1 MNTKR
6 IIFWVCFIGVL
17 GLIVWGLILAMN
29 KDPNKLSKSL
39 VPAPVTATDHVRG
52 NIDAPVTLIEY
63 EDFQCPACG
72 VYFPVIEKVFNESS
86 TTLRM
91 VFRHFPLLQH
101 PNAIPAS
108 TAAEAA
114 SNQGKFWQMYSL
126 IYANQA
132 DWAEKSN
139 SEAEAIFD
147 GYAGSLGMDLAM
159 FKSDR
164 VSSSTLSKVMVQQQ
178 EGVKIGIDHT
188 PTFFI
193 NGKEVNSESYSYE
206 EIKKLVDEAASN
218 VTK

>member
-1 MNTKR
+1 
-6 IIFWVCFIGVL
+6 VL
-17 GLIVWGLILAMN
+17 GLIVWGLIVAMN
-29 KDPNKLSKSL
+29 KDPNRLTKSL
-39 VPAPVTATDHVRG
+39 VPAEVTSLDHIRG

-63 EDFQCPACG
+63 EDFQCPACA

-101 PNAIPAS
+101 PNAIPAA

-114 SNQGKFWQMYSL
+114 TNQGKFWQMYSL
-126 IYANQA
+126 IYANQS

-164 VSSSTLSKVMVQQQ
+164 VSSSTLAKVTAQQQ
-178 EGVKIGIDHT
+178 ESVKIGIDHT

-206 EIKKLVDEAASN
+206 EIKKLVDEAASS
-218 VTK
+218 TIQ